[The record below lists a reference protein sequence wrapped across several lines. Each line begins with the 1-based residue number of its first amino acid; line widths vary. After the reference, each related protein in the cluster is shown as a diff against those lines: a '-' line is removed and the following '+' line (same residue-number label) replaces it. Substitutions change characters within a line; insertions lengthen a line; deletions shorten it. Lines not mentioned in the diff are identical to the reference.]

1 MLNYIRVGNNFINL
15 KNAYIIKIFT
25 TQFDMVIIEVEYA
38 HSIKQFPCEG
48 MTEAEIAAILEN
60 ALCVGE

>member
-15 KNAYIIKIFT
+15 KNAYIVKTFT
-25 TQFDMVIIEVEYA
+25 TQAGIVIIEVEYA

-48 MTEAEIAAILEN
+48 MTEAEIADILEN